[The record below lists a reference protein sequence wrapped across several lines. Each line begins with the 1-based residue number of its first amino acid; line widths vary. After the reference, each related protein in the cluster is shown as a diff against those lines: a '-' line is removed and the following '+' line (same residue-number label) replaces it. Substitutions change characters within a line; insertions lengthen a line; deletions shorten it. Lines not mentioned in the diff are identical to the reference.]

1 MFGGAY
7 FAPAYFGLPYFGPQT
22 AVIARVYGDDAF
34 ADKARRAIYAKQI
47 EEFERKYSRPAPPRK
62 KAKERLQELKASFA
76 PLAEKLSHSPAKP
89 NVTAIWRGLE
99 RYEDEKIEWPVLMA
113 IIHEQMARMERHLRK
128 RRRDEEAT
136 VALYL
141 LND

>member
-34 ADKARRAIYAKQI
+34 ADKARRAIYARQI
-47 EEFERKYSRPAPPRK
+47 EEFERKYSRPPPPRK
-62 KAKERLQELKASFA
+62 KARGRLQELKASFA
-76 PLAEKLSHSPAKP
+76 PLAEKLSHSPAKS
-89 NVTAIWRGLE
+89 NVAAIWRGFE
-99 RYEDEKIEWPVLMA
+99 RYEDEKIDWPVLMA

-128 RRRDEEAT
+128 RRRDEEA
-136 VALYL
+136 VAAFYIL
-141 LND
+141 